1 MNYSLEIDE
10 SAIVILGIF
19 NPAIFHPFWFNA
31 KGLIKSEEAE
41 TSKIEITHPT
51 ITIFSMEWCK
61 VQVEPNRFIIQAA
74 SPLHFEQIEDLTL
87 GTFSLMD
94 STPTNALGINRM
106 MHFKLESRE
115 TIDAFGDMIAPKE
128 VWKEFMHDPGVSTL
142 VMVDPKEKAKRI
154 TQITVQRSN
163 RLEFGVYIAIN
174 NHFDIEDKTARTLI
188 NILKESWEDS
198 IKTSGEKANLLLDKV
213 KI

>member
-10 SAIVILGIF
+10 SSIVVLGTF

-41 TSKIEITHPT
+41 TSKIEITAPT
-51 ITIFSMEWCK
+51 ITIFSIEWCK
-61 VQVEPNRFIIQAA
+61 IQVEPNRFIIQAV
-74 SPLHFEQIEDLTL
+74 SPLHFDQIEDLTL
-87 GTFSLMD
+87 GTFSLLE
-94 STPTNALGINRM
+94 STPTNAFGINRM

-115 TIDAFGDMIAPKE
+115 KIDAFGDMIAPKE
-128 VWKEFMHDPGVSTL
+128 IWKDLMHDPGVATL

-163 RLEFGVYIAIN
+163 RLELGVFIAVN
-174 NHFDIEDKTARTLI
+174 NHFEIEDKTAKTLI
-188 NILKESWEDS
+188 NILKEFWQDS
-198 IKTSGEKANLLLDKV
+198 IKTSGEKANHLLDGV